1 MPLLSG
7 KKAFIFHGVLNEY
20 SIGYHI
26 AEKLHAEGCEL
37 AFSHLPAEKIARRVV
52 KAVEKF
58 NPKFLAP
65 CDVSKDE
72 DLDKRASNSPP
83 EQFGTFDILVH
94 SLAFADADA
103 LHNPFLQT
111 TRDQWKTALDIS
123 AYSLVAMSRLAQPL
137 MNKDGSIITLSYL
150 GAEKY
155 IPMYNVMAVAKAALE
170 CTVRYLAA
178 EMGRHEK
185 HIRVN
190 AISAGAIKTMAARG
204 IGDIDKM
211 MDHYTEKSPLP
222 WNADDA
228 AGSRRQNSPSTS
240 AATCRQ
246 ASPAKPFTSMAGIA
260 SSGGEWYTVTLD
272 DRSTTQSARSGK
284 GRTALPLGSL
294 RENSSHSVPNDETYL
309 RGRAAGFP
317 SRTAA

>member
-1 MPLLSG
+1 MSLLSG
-7 KKAFIFHGVLNEY
+7 KKAFVFGVLNEY

-26 AEKLHAEGCEL
+26 AEQFHAHGCEL
-37 AFSHLPAEKIARRVV
+37 AFSHLPAEKIERRVV

-65 CDVSKDE
+65 CDVSKNE
-72 DLDKRASNSPP
+72 DLESAFRKAS
-83 EQFGTFDILVH
+83 EQWGTFDVLVH
-94 SLAFADADA
+94 SLAFANAEA

-111 TRDQWKTALDIS
+111 TREQWNTALDIS
-123 AYSLVAMSRLAQPL
+123 AYSLLAMARLAQPL
-137 MNKDGSIITLSYL
+137 MNPGGSIMTMTYL

-155 IPMYNVMAVAKAALE
+155 VPMYNVMAVAKAALE

-190 AISAGAIKTMAARG
+190 ALSAGAIKTMAARG

-211 MDHYTEKSPLP
+211 MDHYAEKSPLP

-228 AGSRRQNSPSTS
+228 AVHVGKN
-240 AATCRQ
+240 ALWL
-246 ASPAKPFTSMAGIA
+246 ASDL
-260 SSGGEWYTVTLD
+260 SSGVTGETIYVDGGYHIVGW
-272 DRSTTQSARSGK
+272 
-284 GRTALPLGSL
+284 
-294 RENSSHSVPNDETYL
+294 
-309 RGRAAGFP
+309 
-317 SRTAA
+317 

>member
-1 MPLLSG
+1 MALLTG
-7 KKAFIFHGVLNEY
+7 KKAFIFGVLNEY

-26 AEKLHAEGCEL
+26 AQKLHEEGCEL
-37 AFSHLPAEKIARRVV
+37 AFSHLSAEKIERRVV
-52 KAVEKF
+52 KAVEPFK
-58 NPKFLAP
+58 PKFLVP

-72 DLDKRASNSPP
+72 DLDKAFKVAG

-94 SLAFADADA
+94 SLAFANAEA

-111 TRDQWKTALDIS
+111 TREQWRVALDIS
-123 AYSLVAMSRLAQPL
+123 AYSLLAMSRLAQPL

-150 GAEKY
+150 GAVKY

-185 HIRVN
+185 NIRVN

-211 MDHYTEKSPLP
+211 MVHYTEKSPLP
-222 WNADDA
+222 WNGDDA
-228 AGSRRQNSPSTS
+228 A
-240 AATCRQ
+240 
-246 ASPAKPFTSMAGIA
+246 
-260 SSGGEWYTVTLD
+260 VHV
-272 DRSTTQSARSGK
+272 
-284 GRTALPLGSL
+284 GRTGLWLASGLSTG
-294 RENSSHSVPNDETYL
+294 VTGETIYVD
-309 RGRAAGFP
+309 GGY
-317 SRTAA
+317 SIVGW

>member
-1 MPLLSG
+1 MGLLTG
-7 KKAFIFHGVLNEY
+7 KKAFVFGVLNEY

-26 AEKLHAEGCEL
+26 SQRLHEEGCEL
-37 AFSHLPAEKIARRVV
+37 AFSHLPAEKIERRVV

-72 DLDKRASNSPP
+72 DLDSAFKKAADH
-83 EQFGTFDILVH
+83 FGTFDVLVH
-94 SLAFADADA
+94 SLAFAPAEA

-111 TRDQWKTALDIS
+111 TREQWRMALDIS
-123 AYSLVAMSRLAQPL
+123 AYSLVAMARLAQPL

-150 GAEKY
+150 GAEKF

-170 CTVRYLAA
+170 CSVRYLAA

-185 HIRVN
+185 NIRVN
-190 AISAGAIKTMAARG
+190 AISAGAVKTMAARG

-211 MDHYTEKSPLP
+211 MDHYTEKAPLP

-228 AGSRRQNSPSTS
+228 AVHVGKT
-240 AATCRQ
+240 
-246 ASPAKPFTSMAGIA
+246 GLWLA
-260 SSGGEWYTVTLD
+260 SSLSTGVTGETIYVDGGYSIVGW
-272 DRSTTQSARSGK
+272 
-284 GRTALPLGSL
+284 
-294 RENSSHSVPNDETYL
+294 
-309 RGRAAGFP
+309 
-317 SRTAA
+317 

>member
-1 MPLLSG
+1 MLLQG
-7 KKAFIFHGVLNEY
+7 KKAFVFGVLNEY

-26 AEKLHAEGCEL
+26 AEQLHANGCEL

-58 NPKFLAP
+58 NPKFLTP

-72 DLDKRASNSPP
+72 ELESAFKAAG

-94 SLAFADADA
+94 SLAFANAEA

-111 TRDQWKTALDIS
+111 TREQWRTALDIS
-123 AYSLVAMSRLAQPL
+123 AYSLLGMARLAQPL
-137 MNKDGSIITLSYL
+137 MNPNGSIMTMSYL
-150 GAEKY
+150 GAEKF

-211 MDHYTEKSPLP
+211 MDHYTEKAPLP

-228 AGSRRQNSPSTS
+228 ATHVGKN
-240 AATCRQ
+240 ALWL
-246 ASPAKPFTSMAGIA
+246 ASDL
-260 SSGGEWYTVTLD
+260 SSGVTGETIYVDGGYNIVGW
-272 DRSTTQSARSGK
+272 
-284 GRTALPLGSL
+284 
-294 RENSSHSVPNDETYL
+294 
-309 RGRAAGFP
+309 
-317 SRTAA
+317 